1 MNENKQDLIK
11 QRLEDHTKMMS
22 EKFEDILNRTVVLK
36 SLDLVA
42 LEALRLNI
50 PNWETMKLGELRAE
64 IKQRQDLEKVKS

>member
-1 MNENKQDLIK
+1 MSENKQDLIK
-11 QRLEDHTKMMS
+11 QRLEDHTKMMA